1 MEIGE
6 RRGAQTDKVRAR
18 VRERERE
25 RERERATVILHAFLS
40 LIHTARGGGQRLERI
55 TVNPQVT

>member
-25 RERERATVILHAFLS
+25 REP
-40 LIHTARGGGQRLERI
+40 RLFYTPFFRLFTRQEAEVRD
-55 TVNPQVT
+55 